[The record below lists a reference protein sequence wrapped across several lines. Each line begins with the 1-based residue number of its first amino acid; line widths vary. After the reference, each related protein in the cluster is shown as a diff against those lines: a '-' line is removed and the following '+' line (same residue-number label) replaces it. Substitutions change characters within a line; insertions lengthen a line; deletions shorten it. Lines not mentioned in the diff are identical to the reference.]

1 MDRLRQVGEHGGD
14 HTRAFSLL
22 NRPAPLIETGEPI
35 RELFA

>member
-1 MDRLRQVGEHGGD
+1 MDRLRQTDERGGD

-22 NRPAPLIETGEPI
+22 SRPAPLIESGEPI